1 MWDIDHDRRGAD
13 RAAEQDK
20 GVCKMR
26 RGFNRWMWTGAASLA
41 LAGSVASFALAQAP
55 ATKAPAAKTPV
66 AKAPV
71 AGAPAARPAVAP
83 PATGAAPI
91 AGAPPSNI
99 ITAEAAK
106 LPLLPGGVDEEGLGQ
121 MVNALGLKP
130 EKQLQRYDFAFR
142 AEMEGTEWTLSMSAV
157 LSQDQQ
163 SLWLMAWLDEL
174 PKSSE
179 AVPRAAL
186 LRLLSE
192 NDSLG
197 DGKMFAYIPNNRR
210 FVMQRAVANQQ
221 MTSAKFRDL
230 LQDLGASVV
239 ESHGTW
245 STAEWVKGAP
255 AAANTAAAPAGQTP
269 VAGQVPA
276 MRPAP
281 AGGRPLN
288 TATNDPK
295 NTPPVRKE

>member
-1 MWDIDHDRRGAD
+1 
-13 RAAEQDK
+13 
-20 GVCKMR
+20 MR
-26 RGFNRWMWTGAASLA
+26 RDINRWIWTGAASVA
-41 LAGSVASFALAQAP
+41 LAGSVVSFAMAQAP
-55 ATKAPAAKTPV
+55 AAKAPAV
-66 AKAPV
+66 KAPV
-71 AGAPAARPAVAP
+71 AGVPAARPAVARPAVTP
-83 PATGAAPI
+83 PTTGAAPV
-91 AGAPPSNI
+91 AAAPASNI
-99 ITAEAAK
+99 ISAEAAK
-106 LPLLPGGVDEEGLGQ
+106 LPLLPGGVDEAGLGQ

-186 LRLLSE
+186 LRLLAE

-210 FVMQRAVANQQ
+210 FVMQRAVSNQQ

-245 STAEWVKGAP
+245 STAEWVKGTP
-255 AAANTAAAPAGQTP
+255 AAASTAAAPTGPAPVTGQA
-269 VAGQVPA
+269 V
-276 MRPAP
+276 RPAP
-281 AGGRPLN
+281 TGGRPLN

-295 NTPPVRKE
+295 NTPPVRKQ